1 MNSTQ
6 YFNFPLFEAT
16 DKPSWLTDWNGLVE
30 ELDNLLEENKELV
43 LSHSG
48 LIDGLTTNINR
59 VDAAIASLTT
69 LVDTLEDHET
79 ELGGRV
85 TIVENTLISIDT
97 EVKSLA
103 TRVAE
108 LETNSATKTELQ
120 ALETTVNS
128 FTTRIDNL
136 SAKLEDTLLSLWS
149 LARSCY
155 TEWKPNTYYI
165 TGDKVLYRRFSPALT
180 YRYPVVYQCT
190 APHTSTDTFD
200 SSKFREITI
209 YDPDSVTTLQD
220 LVKLNAKNIKDKPK
234 DIFPH
239 TLTLAGQDQSISP
252 LYLRQKSIDVMTL
265 DSNHKKFV
273 TVQYQGSTMF
283 RGLMVAI
290 PRELVIDAEPE
301 GYKTRYFVEGVRC
314 HYSTAQPE
322 QSAGLYG
329 FVAGDTTVDWGSGG
343 SDVVFTSCD
352 WKFDYFTSR
361 LFELTDSTS
370 PLVYHRQV
378 NMPINMLVRP
388 CYYVED
394 FDPSDHLFVFIL
406 PVEYQ
411 NDIDHYYVDF
421 CFTLEQVMDL

>member
-1 MNSTQ
+1 M
-6 YFNFPLFEAT
+6 
-16 DKPSWLTDWNGLVE
+16 
-30 ELDNLLEENKELV
+30 
-43 LSHSG
+43 
-48 LIDGLTTNINR
+48 
-59 VDAAIASLTT
+59 
-69 LVDTLEDHET
+69 
-79 ELGGRV
+79 
-85 TIVENTLISIDT
+85 
-97 EVKSLA
+97 
-103 TRVAE
+103 
-108 LETNSATKTELQ
+108 
-120 ALETTVNS
+120 
-128 FTTRIDNL
+128 
-136 SAKLEDTLLSLWS
+136 WS